1 MKNSNSTYLTSTT
14 FAAVLSTAV
23 LVVTTYAPVAAAQTS
38 GQSVNVI
45 CGTDLPWC
53 DLAAAEF
60 TKKTGIKANSVRMPG
75 GEALARIK
83 AERENPKTDIW
94 WAGTGDP
101 FLQAAE
107 EDLLTPYRPTSFAQL
122 QPWSQNQYK
131 ISGDKVGG
139 FYSGAI
145 GFGVNTAV
153 LKKKNIPVPQC
164 WADLL
169 KPIYKGEIES
179 SNPATSGGA
188 YTIVAGLL
196 QIMGEEK
203 GWDYQKKLNA
213 NVVQYT
219 RSSTAQAKNVARG
232 EVAIGISFIHGFL
245 TEIESGFPVDIVAPC
260 EGTSYEVGG
269 IALIKGAKNADAA
282 KQFYEFMM
290 SAQGQALGAQA
301 KNYQQPA
308 NKTTSPNAKIL
319 QADKVN
325 LVDYDFKKYGSSETR
340 KAVISR
346 WENEIFVYEGVS
358 VKLCDFSAFIFS
370 KPTM

>member
-1 MKNSNSTYLTSTT
+1 MKKTFIRSSL
-14 FAAVLSTAV
+14 FAAIALAFTQI
-23 LVVTTYAPVAAAQTS
+23 VTQAQA
-38 GQSVNVI
+38 QNAQVNVI

-60 TKKTGIKANSVRMPG
+60 TKKTGIKANSVRLPG

-101 FLQAAE
+101 FLQGAE
-107 EDLLTPYRPTSFAQL
+107 ENLLDAYRPSNFSEL

-145 GFGVNTAV
+145 GFGVNTEV
-153 LKKKNIPVPQC
+153 LKKKGLAVPKC

-169 KPIYKGEIES
+169 KPEYKGEIES
-179 SNPATSGGA
+179 SNPSTSGGA
-188 YTIVAGLL
+188 YTIVAGLIAL
-196 QIMGEEK
+196 MGEDK
-203 GWDYQKKLNA
+203 GFDYQKALHK

-232 EVAIGISFIHGFL
+232 EVSIGISFIHGFI
-245 TEIESGFPVDIVAPC
+245 TEIENGFPVDVVIPC

-269 IALIKGAKNADAA
+269 IALIKGAKNVDGA
-282 KQFYEFMM
+282 KKFYDYMM
-290 SAQGQALGAQA
+290 SAEGQSLGAKA

-308 NKTTSPNAKIL
+308 NKTTPPNAKIL
-319 QADKVN
+319 QADKVK
-325 LVDYDFKKYGSSETR
+325 LVDYDFKKFGSSEER
-340 KAVISR
+340 KRIIAR
-346 WENEIFVYEGVS
+346 WEKEVVTAA
-358 VKLCDFSAFIFS
+358 K
-370 KPTM
+370 

>member
-1 MKNSNSTYLTSTT
+1 MKKTLRPRTALL
-14 FAAVLSTAV
+14 AALI
-23 LVVTTYAPVAAAQTS
+23 LAPVFTLTAQAQS
-38 GQSVNVI
+38 QSVNVI

-53 DLAAAEF
+53 DAAAREF
-60 TKKTGIKANSVRMPG
+60 TKKTGIQANSVRMPG

-83 AERENPKTDIW
+83 AEKDNPKTDIW

-107 EDLLTPYRPTSFAQL
+107 ENLLEAYRPSSYNQL
-122 QPWSQNQYK
+122 ETWSQNQYK
-131 ISGDKVGG
+131 ISGDRVGG

-145 GFGVNTAV
+145 GFGVNTEA
-153 LKKKNIPVPQC
+153 LKKKNLPVPKC

-188 YTIVAGLL
+188 YTIVAGLA
-196 QIMGEEK
+196 QIMGEDKSFE
-203 GWDYQKKLNA
+203 YQKALHK

-232 EVAIGISFIHGFL
+232 EVSIGISFVHGFI
-245 TEIESGFPVDIVAPC
+245 TEIENGFPVDVVVPC

-269 IALIKGAKNADAA
+269 IALIKGARNLENGK
-282 KQFYEFMM
+282 KFYDYMM
-290 SAQGQALGAQA
+290 SAEGQSLGATV

-308 NKTTSPNAKIL
+308 NKTTPPNAKIL
-319 QADKVN
+319 QADKVK

-340 KAVISR
+340 KQIIGR
-346 WENEIFVYEGVS
+346 WEKEI
-358 VKLCDFSAFIFS
+358 SAAA
-370 KPTM
+370 K